1 MMGRLFVFEGP
12 DGAGK
17 TTIIAEVKKR
27 LHAVD
32 QNCVLFSFPGK
43 ESGTLGA
50 HIYELHHQPAQ
61 FGVEH
66 LSALSLQILHV
77 AAHVDTIERRIMP
90 LLREGKTVLLDRYWW
105 STWVYGIAAGVPVA
119 QLEKALAV
127 EHLVWQEVRPTA
139 LFLMSRSSASIPS
152 EIAQVYRELI
162 EQESEKYS
170 VVSIK
175 NEDTIDLIV
184 DEIFEIIISL

>member
-1 MMGRLFVFEGP
+1 MGRLFVFEGP

-27 LHAVD
+27 LHAESM
-32 QNCVLFSFPGK
+32 NCVQFSFPGK

-50 HIYELHHQPAQ
+50 HIYELHHQPAR
-61 FGVEH
+61 FGVEC

-77 AAHVDTIERRIMP
+77 AAHVDKIERRILP

-105 STWVYGIAAGVPVA
+105 STWVYGVAAGVPVA
-119 QLEKALAV
+119 QLEMLLSV
-127 EHLVWQEVRPTA
+127 EHLVWQGVTPAA
-139 LFLMSRSSASIPS
+139 LFLMSRSSASVPL

-175 NEDTIDLIV
+175 NDDTIDLIV
-184 DEIFEIIISL
+184 DEIFERIVSL